1 MSYFI
6 EIQNRCQ
13 QLWQRLYFWGT
24 NTNSCGHECCESNQ
38 PRGIPRFLIYQSRL
52 WKNVL
57 LSNLGYSLTPAIS
70 KERMWF
76 FPLFP
81 YTNYYEKK
89 KQTEESD
96 KVPRLQEWRG
106 IHRKRKRRKHSIEG
120 TPYFFFF
127 ISNYSNFMSVNNI
140 WVDTDE
146 PIFPYIPAICCGVSP
161 VL

>member
-76 FPLFP
+76 FSLVPLHKLLW
-81 YTNYYEKK
+81 KK
-89 KQTEESD
+89 KNKQKKVTRYQDYRNEEEFIGKGREENILLKEHHIFSSLFQT
-96 KVPRLQEWRG
+96 
-106 IHRKRKRRKHSIEG
+106 
-120 TPYFFFF
+120 TY
-127 ISNYSNFMSVNNI
+127 FMSVNNI

>member
-89 KQTEESD
+89 NKQKKVTRYQDYRNEE
-96 KVPRLQEWRG
+96 E
-106 IHRKRKRRKHSIEG
+106 
-120 TPYFFFF
+120 F
-127 ISNYSNFMSVNNI
+127 IGKGREENI
-140 WVDTDE
+140 LLKE
-146 PIFPYIPAICCGVSP
+146 HHIFSSLFQSTVILCQSTIFG
-161 VL
+161 

>member
-1 MSYFI
+1 MNVVKAINQEEFQGFSFINPDYGKMSYCPTSDIHWPLLF
-6 EIQNRCQ
+6 
-13 QLWQRLYFWGT
+13 LKK
-24 NTNSCGHECCESNQ
+24 ECD
-38 PRGIPRFLIYQSRL
+38 
-52 WKNVL
+52 
-57 LSNLGYSLTPAIS
+57 
-70 KERMWF
+70 F

-127 ISNYSNFMSVNNI
+127 ISIYSNFMSVNNI